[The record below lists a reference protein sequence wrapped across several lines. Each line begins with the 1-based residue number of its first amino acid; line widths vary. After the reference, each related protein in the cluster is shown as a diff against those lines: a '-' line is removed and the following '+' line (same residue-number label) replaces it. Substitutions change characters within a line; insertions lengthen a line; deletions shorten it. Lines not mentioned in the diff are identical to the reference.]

1 MEEIPHRANQENLED
16 EIAVSAS
23 AKTVLPGGTI
33 GVLGG
38 GQLGRMLSQAA
49 TRLGYRVHIFEPQAD
64 SPAGA
69 VSHREVNAPYEDL
82 AALSAFAKE
91 CDVVTYE
98 FENIPAAPLK
108 AIEGLTRLYPHWSVL
123 ETTQNRSREKN
134 WLKRNG
140 FAHARFVEVAAGG
153 DVAAGIRDAGR
164 PCVVKTADFGY
175 DGKGQIKVQ
184 QEVDIA
190 TASKAFAGQ
199 ACVIEQWIDFLCEV
213 SVVVARATTGETGVF
228 PVAEN
233 IHTNHILDFSIVPA
247 RVGPDVI
254 GRAEKMGREIAD
266 KIGLVGVMGVE
277 LFVTKTGD
285 LLVNE
290 LAPRTH
296 NSGHYTLDAC
306 ATSQF
311 EQQVRA
317 ICGLPLGETHLVSP
331 VVMVNILGDAWANPG
346 SGEIRSG
353 APDWPMLLADPAVRL
368 HLYGKSEPRR
378 GRKMGHFTVTGPTA
392 GDALN
397 KARRLKEIFFAKAS

>member
-1 MEEIPHRANQENLED
+1 M
-16 EIAVSAS
+16 
-23 AKTVLPGGTI
+23 
-33 GVLGG
+33 LGG

-49 TRLGYRVHIFEPQAD
+49 TRLGYRVHIFEPQAN

-69 VSHREVNAPYEDL
+69 VSHKEVNAPYEDL
-82 AALSAFAKE
+82 EALSAFAKE

-153 DVAAGIRDAGR
+153 DVAAGICEVGR

-175 DGKGQIKVQ
+175 DGKGQVKVR

-190 TASKAFAGQ
+190 TAAKAFAGQ
-199 ACVIEQWIDFLCEV
+199 ACVIEQWVDFSCEV
-213 SVVVARATTGETGVF
+213 SVVVARSTTGETGVF

-247 RVGPDVI
+247 RVTPDVI
-254 GRAEKMGREIAD
+254 ERAEKMARQIAD

-277 LFVTKTGD
+277 LFVTKTGEV
-285 LLVNE
+285 LVNE

-296 NSGHYTLDAC
+296 NSGHYTIDAC

-317 ICGLPLGETHLVSP
+317 ICGLPLGDTHLLSP
-331 VVMVNILGDAWANPG
+331 VVMVNILGDAWENREAKETRV
-346 SGEIRSG
+346 SV
-353 APDWPMLLADPAVRL
+353 PDWQILLVDPAVRL
-368 HLYGKSEPRR
+368 HLYGKSDPRR
-378 GRKMGHFTVTGPTA
+378 GRKMGHFTVTGPTID
-392 GDALN
+392 DALN
-397 KARRLKEIFFAKAS
+397 KARKLKEKLSKKSA